1 MVDASEQL
9 DRLQTALFASG
20 DVVYDWDLIDD
31 SVTWVGRTDALF
43 GGAINVAT
51 GDAFSERVYTEDIA
65 ARAKAMA
72 AHFSTRDIFD
82 CDYRVRGIGGKLT
95 WVHDRGTAYFIEGRP
110 VRMTG
115 TLRIITAR
123 KQRESELEYLAN
135 YDQLTGHF
143 NRPRL
148 KAALEHALA
157 SSSRYAAPGAFLV
170 IGIDKLGPINDAYS
184 SATADAII
192 LGVGQRLD
200 RCLRAADIIG
210 RLGGDCFG
218 IVLSR
223 CPPENIALAAE
234 KILAAVREQPFD
246 TPSGPIHVTVS
257 IGGIPFGSSASLTAH
272 DAMNRADDALQQAKQ
287 AGRNCYAP
295 FIDSGEHREEK
306 RRSVVIVEE
315 VQTALK
321 ADRLV
326 FAYQPIV
333 SAATREV
340 DHYECLL
347 RLRREDGSLL
357 AAGAFMP
364 FVEQTGLMR
373 LIDRHSLELAVRELV
388 EYPEVKLAINIS
400 GLTASD
406 RSWLR
411 ALTAM
416 VKNRPDVARRLTIE
430 ITETV
435 ALQDIDETARFVGA
449 IRELGCSVAL
459 DDFGAGYTSFRN
471 LKALAVDCVKIDGS
485 YVRGLADNVDNQLF
499 IRTLLGLAE
508 GFGLATVAEC
518 VETAADAA
526 HLTRRGVRFL
536 QGYLFGRPAVDRPWL
551 ERPNTPRLA
560 VVQGGAAAPR
570 PFPLA

>member
-1 MVDASEQL
+1 MVDSSEQL

-31 SVTWVGRTDALF
+31 SITWVGRTEALF
-43 GGAINVAT
+43 GGTLSIAT
-51 GDAFSERVYTEDIA
+51 GDAFNERVYTEDVA
-65 ARAKAMA
+65 ARAKAMT
-72 AHFSTRDIFD
+72 AHFSTRESFD
-82 CDYRVRGIGGKLT
+82 CDYRLRGIGGTLT

-110 VRMTG
+110 ARMIG
-115 TLRIITAR
+115 TLRVVTAR
-123 KQRESELEYLAN
+123 KKRESELEYLAN

-148 KAALEHALA
+148 KAALEYALTA
-157 SSSRYAAPGAFLV
+157 SARYAAPGAYLV
-170 IGIDKLGPINDAYS
+170 VGIDKLGPVSDAYG
-184 SATADAII
+184 SAAADALI

-200 RCLRAADIIG
+200 RCLRAADVIG

-234 KILAAVREQPFD
+234 KILSAVREQPFD
-246 TPSGPIHVTVS
+246 TPNGPIHVTAS
-257 IGGIPFGSSASLTAH
+257 IGGIAFGSGQSLTAH
-272 DAMNRADDALQQAKQ
+272 DAMNRAEEALQNAKQ

-295 FIDSGEHREEK
+295 FVDSGEQREER
-306 RRSVVIVEE
+306 RRSLAIVEE
-315 VQTALK
+315 VQAALK
-321 ADRLV
+321 TDRLV
-326 FAYQPIV
+326 FAFQPIV
-333 SAATREV
+333 SATTREV
-340 DHYECLL
+340 DHYECLM

-364 FVEQTGLMR
+364 VVEQTGMMR

-388 EYPEVKLAINIS
+388 EYPQVKLAINIS
-400 GLTASD
+400 GHTAAD
-406 RSWLR
+406 RTWLR
-411 ALTAM
+411 SLTAM
-416 VKNRPDVARRLTIE
+416 VKNRRDVAQRLTIE

-449 IRELGCSVAL
+449 IRELGCRVAL

-518 VETAADAA
+518 VETAADAT

-536 QGYLFGRPAVDRPWL
+536 QGYLFGRPAVERPWL
-551 ERPNTPRLA
+551 DRSAAPRLA
-560 VVQGGAAAPR
+560 LVHGGPPPTR
-570 PFPLA
+570 PFPTA